1 MSKKLLPNLL
11 VSGLLLFSF
20 FVPATTATSTTNID
34 KTAPVLSENHDENHQ
49 LNPQKMKNLILS
61 PSVVFNSDSK
71 KIMVISDVHIMS
83 EKLLKKDGKAFDD
96 YLQKD
101 RKLLQES
108 RAIAKELANNIL
120 AENPDVV
127 LVSGDLTKDGELLS
141 HQCFVEIFNPVLSA
155 GIKMLVIPGNHDVD
169 NPDAVYFNGDKT
181 EKAESV
187 TPRQF
192 SEIYRNFGY
201 GDAISRDV
209 NSLSYVSEPIDGLRV
224 IAIDACKYYENKH
237 ISRGD
242 EKDHCVTEGKIKP
255 ETMRWIKKQADLAR
269 TNGKQIIA
277 MVHHNVVEH
286 FDFQGDVSA
295 PYLLENFKEVQQDF
309 MDAGIQ
315 VVFTGHFHA
324 NDIAKT
330 YDTNG
335 NYLYD
340 VETGSPVTYPCP
352 YRIIEY
358 RNDNQLTIS
367 TKRIEKIDY
376 DLQGEDFQAYARRII
391 KESIPS
397 VLSSLISEFYPE
409 IKQYA
414 KPYTTFIKIPE
425 AEKLGQIVEDNLG
438 ELAVEVMMK
447 IYEGNNDNSY
457 DNIMLKKL
465 DKSIDNL
472 AGDLARTWL
481 IKGRIAKSLHKMDF
495 VKKLKVAVSSIAY
508 NMKGLNEQV
517 VLSRNFSKWMAQ
529 NREYID
535 DLNYAI
541 YLQEPIKNLQSFT
554 VNPSFTPNN
563 KFWEMD
569 SKWAER
575 AMALEVKAP

>member
-1 MSKKLLPNLL
+1 MSKKLLTKLL
-11 VSGLLLFSF
+11 VFTLFIFSL
-20 FVPATTATSTTNID
+20 FVFTSYASSTGNNDEI
-34 KTAPVLSENHDENHQ
+34 KSALPENHDENYQ
-49 LNPQKMKNLILS
+49 KNQKKMKKLTPTVS
-61 PSVVFNSDSK
+61 DADSK

-83 EKLLKKDGKAFDD
+83 EKLLKQDGEAFKK

-108 RAIAKELANNIL
+108 RAIAKELVNRIL
-120 AENPDVV
+120 EEKPDLL
-127 LVSGDLTKDGELLS
+127 LVRGDLTKDGELLS
-141 HQCFVEIFNPVLSA
+141 HQCFVEIFNPVVQA

-169 NPDAVYFNGDKT
+169 NPNAVYFNGDIT

-192 SEIYRNFGY
+192 SEIYRDFGY
-201 GDAISRDV
+201 GNAISQDA
-209 NSLSYVSEPIDGLRV
+209 NSLSYVSEPIDGMRV

-242 EKDHCVTEGKIKP
+242 EKDYCVTEGKIKSK
-255 ETMRWIKKQADLAR
+255 TMQWIKKQAYLAHK
-269 TNGKQIIA
+269 NSKQIIA

-286 FDFQGDVSA
+286 FDFQGIVSA
-295 PYLLENFKEVQQDF
+295 PYLLDDFKKVQQDF

-330 YDTNG
+330 HDTNG

-358 RNDNQLTIS
+358 SNDNQLTIS

-376 DLQGEDFQAYARRII
+376 DLKGEDFQTYARRII
-391 KESIPS
+391 EESIPS
-397 VLSSLISEFYPE
+397 VLSSLITEFYPE
-409 IKQYA
+409 IKQYT

-425 AEKLGQIVEDNLG
+425 AEKLGQIMEDNLG

-447 IYEGNNDNSY
+447 IYEGNNDSSF

-465 DKSIDNL
+465 NKSIDNI
-472 AGDLARTWL
+472 AGDLARTRL

-517 VLSRNFSKWMAQ
+517 VLSRNFGKWMAQ

-541 YLQEPIKNLQSFT
+541 YLQEPIKTIQTFT
-554 VNPSFTPNN
+554 DNPPFALNE
-563 KFWEMD
+563 KFWDMD

-575 AMALEVKAP
+575 AVAVEVKAP